1 MSLLRHKTRPTSAHH
16 PMPRRELEVFPNDP
30 SLADGYMT
38 FEELATQ
45 ETEADDRGARKSPA
59 ALFGSQRVGAVVLPS
74 ELQKTIACLIAE
86 SDKPMLHVDAKR
98 LFFDETHWDTSYDVR
113 YKSRQQ
119 TARHSER
126 DGTAFASVALPA
138 HYSATYAVFDHIKQR
153 LGPEW
158 NVGRVVDWGSGTG
171 SGLWASAHAF
181 QRSTGDT
188 EDPRVADSTMVS
200 YVGIERR
207 EGLVN
212 IGRRLLRDLE
222 LGDLNVSWQKSFRE
236 ENNYDRLDGK
246 DVLALSAFSLSS
258 HSTPL
263 ARKAAVKEIWD
274 SGADIIVLID
284 HNTTAG
290 FECIAEARDYLLR
303 LGKQEVE
310 DPATQEFPVKGCHV
324 VAPCP
329 HDGECPLFHPI
340 ASKLVCGF
348 TQRLQRPEFVRKTK
362 HAKLGHEDIGYSYVV
377 IRRGARPPRAD
388 TKSGRV
394 GEIGKREYV
403 KIAQQTPMVELTVDG
418 EHSETGAA
426 VGVAAGPSMTA
437 ENATD
442 VATAATVDESLEA
455 VLRTEAY
462 HWPRLVFP
470 PLKRSGHIILDGCT
484 AEGKIMRMI
493 IPKSQGK
500 QPFYDARKSSWGD
513 IFPHDSKNKPQERFV
528 QQTSGRVIKGE
539 DIGKQS
545 QNHRKGQ
552 QRGGK
557 PDPARLA
564 AEFKERKRH
573 AVRERKR
580 ILDGVDYE

>member
-74 ELQKTIACLIAE
+74 ELQKTIARLIAGVCYLYAAISPILNASIE

-171 SGLWASAHAF
+171 SGLWYVKSALIVSAFDLVCRRASAHAF

-212 IGRRLLRDLE
+212 IGRRLLR
-222 LGDLNVSWQKSFRE
+222 GMVN
-236 ENNYDRLDGK
+236 
-246 DVLALSAFSLSS
+246 
-258 HSTPL
+258 
-263 ARKAAVKEIWD
+263 
-274 SGADIIVLID
+274 
-284 HNTTAG
+284 
-290 FECIAEARDYLLR
+290 
-303 LGKQEVE
+303 
-310 DPATQEFPVKGCHV
+310 FPVV
-324 VAPCP
+324 Y
-329 HDGECPLFHPI
+329 
-340 ASKLVCGF
+340 
-348 TQRLQRPEFVRKTK
+348 
-362 HAKLGHEDIGYSYVV
+362 AKFD
-377 IRRGARPPRAD
+377 R
-388 TKSGRV
+388 
-394 GEIGKREYV
+394 
-403 KIAQQTPMVELTVDG
+403 
-418 EHSETGAA
+418 
-426 VGVAAGPSMTA
+426 
-437 ENATD
+437 
-442 VATAATVDESLEA
+442 
-455 VLRTEAY
+455 
-462 HWPRLVFP
+462 
-470 PLKRSGHIILDGCT
+470 
-484 AEGKIMRMI
+484 
-493 IPKSQGK
+493 
-500 QPFYDARKSSWGD
+500 
-513 IFPHDSKNKPQERFV
+513 
-528 QQTSGRVIKGE
+528 
-539 DIGKQS
+539 
-545 QNHRKGQ
+545 
-552 QRGGK
+552 
-557 PDPARLA
+557 RLA
-564 AEFKERKRH
+564 
-573 AVRERKR
+573 
-580 ILDGVDYE
+580 